1 MCGLLFLLI
10 SDCHEGDFGKMKKIL
25 LIVLPFLLFVGCEKS
40 IDEETLNKFE
50 STKLSDNEIMASC
63 NGTYHKD
70 EFSDIIIKSINNND
84 YGEMNDELMEAYK
97 KLDLYQS
104 NYKLML
110 FASSLSNQTNKL
122 LNISLSE
129 ISADKQ
135 YILKGSSNCK
145 IKFMDG
151 DILELKHN
159 GESDFGTMFVFNIKK
174 KSDYYKLRTKEI
186 DVIRL
191 VGESNVHDY
200 RIHSWNKDYLIKNLQ
215 CIDNPF

>member
-1 MCGLLFLLI
+1 
-10 SDCHEGDFGKMKKIL
+10 MKKLL
-25 LIVLPFLLFVGCEKS
+25 LIVLLIVGCEDS

-50 STKLSDNEIMASC
+50 STKLSDKEIMESC
-63 NGTYHKD
+63 NARINKD
-70 EFSDIIIKSINNND
+70 EFDDVITKSISKSNF
-84 YGEMNDELMEAYK
+84 GEMNDDLMEAK
-97 KLDLYQS
+97 KKNNLYLQ

-110 FASSLSNQTNKL
+110 HAFSISNGTL
-122 LNISLSE
+122 TLGLSE
-129 ISADKQ
+129 IGADKQ

-151 DILELKHN
+151 EILELKHN
-159 GESDFGTMFVFNIKK
+159 WESDFGTAFLFNIDK
-174 KSDYYKLRTKEI
+174 KSIYYKLRTKEI

-200 RIHSWNKDYLIKNLQ
+200 SIHSRNKDYLIKNLQ

>member
-1 MCGLLFLLI
+1 MLRRLI
-10 SDCHEGDFGKMKKIL
+10 ILL
-25 LIVLPFLLFVGCEKS
+25 LIVGCGDS

-50 STKLSDNEIMASC
+50 STKLSDKEIMESC
-63 NGTYHKD
+63 NVTYNKD
-70 EFSDIIIKSINNND
+70 EFSDVTSKSINNNNF
-84 YGEMNDELMEAYK
+84 GEMNDELMEVYK

-135 YILKGSSNCK
+135 FILKGSSNCK

-174 KSDYYKLRTKEI
+174 INDYYKLRTKEI

-200 RIHSWNKDYLIKNLQ
+200 RIHSRNKDYLIKKLQ